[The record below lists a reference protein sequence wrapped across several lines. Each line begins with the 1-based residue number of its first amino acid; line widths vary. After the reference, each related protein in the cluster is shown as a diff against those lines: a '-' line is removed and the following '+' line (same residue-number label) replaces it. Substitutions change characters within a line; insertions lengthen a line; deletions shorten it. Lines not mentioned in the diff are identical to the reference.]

1 VVGQKTNVHKDGLV
15 LGGCAREGGSVE
27 ELPCH
32 GGVGVAA
39 HVGAVA
45 LAGAVLEVREGRG
58 RRRPAGCSGGAGAG
72 AALLRVVP
80 LLALF
85 ELRSHH
91 FDGGRVFL
99 DA

>member
-1 VVGQKTNVHKDGLV
+1 
-15 LGGCAREGGSVE
+15 
-27 ELPCH
+27 
-32 GGVGVAA
+32 
-39 HVGAVA
+39 
-45 LAGAVLEVREGRG
+45 
-58 RRRPAGCSGGAGAG
+58 
-72 AALLRVVP
+72 VVP